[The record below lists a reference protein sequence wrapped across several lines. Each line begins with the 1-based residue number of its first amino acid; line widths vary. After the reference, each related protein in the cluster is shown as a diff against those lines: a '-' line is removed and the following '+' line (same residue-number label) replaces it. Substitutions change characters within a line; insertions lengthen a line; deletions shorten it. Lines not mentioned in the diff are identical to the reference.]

1 MEKEEKKTGI
11 ITDSLEAVLHNCMLP
26 YAEYVILDRALPRV
40 EDGLKPVQRRILYSM
55 YDQGMLPDKDYKKSA
70 RVVGDCLAKYH
81 PHGDTSVYD
90 AMVRLAQPFNMRE
103 TLVSGHGNF
112 GSVDGDS
119 AAAMRY
125 TEVKLQPLAL
135 ELLRDIDKDTVNWD
149 LNFDDSLKEP
159 ATLPGRFPN
168 LLVNGAS
175 GIAVGLATN
184 IPPHNLS
191 EVIDG
196 ACAVIDNP
204 KITVEELMQIIKG
217 PDFPTGGTVV
227 AGDELKKAY
236 ETGKG
241 KIKIYSKMTV
251 EKLEHEKRGSE
262 ADRAIVVT
270 ELPYQTNKA
279 ALLKKIYEMAEA
291 NKDGLGGITE
301 VCDESDRK
309 GMRAV
314 IKIRKGA
321 DADKIIAS
329 LNKNSGL
336 MASFGINMVA
346 IADGKPQQMG
356 LKQVLSYYV
365 EYQRNVVLRRTKFEL
380 ERAEERAHI
389 LEGLIIAV
397 TNIDEVIRIIKNS
410 PDTPTAR
417 TNLQEAFV
425 LSEKQAQAILDLRL
439 ARLTKLEVVS
449 LQNELAEL
457 KERIIYLRKVVD
469 SKRMQFTIVK
479 NEMREIKKKYGNER
493 RTVVLG
499 SDNDVVVEKASEE
512 SADRPLES
520 FFVGVSAEGLI
531 RKIKSEDYKKIL
543 ALKKPEKRDL
553 FATGCVA
560 TSRQTVFAFTNFG
573 NCFKIDLELIPDSKG
588 KQLDG
593 VKFDQ
598 IYKKAGS
605 EKPVALFAVDDDT
618 DGKLM
623 FFTRDGSV
631 KLSPW
636 SDYFAPK
643 SPFAA
648 LKLKDGDEVVS
659 VENYRENSQMFFAT
673 KKGICLY
680 ADGTVPEQGRVAGG
694 VKGIEL
700 AAGDEVVYGA
710 QVDDD
715 FNGEIFV
722 ATSFGTFKR
731 VILGTINKLSRAR
744 KGVKLVE
751 LGDASL
757 GECVVFVK
765 WLAGGESFDFAIF
778 DRLGTVYYSDSTKV
792 AVENRTTKG
801 KQLSGLGV
809 CQPERLFPVARQR

>member
-1 MEKEEKKTGI
+1 MENKENKTGV
-11 ITDSLEAVLHNCMLP
+11 ITDSLESVLHNCMLP

-184 IPPHNLS
+184 IPPHNLA

-204 KITVEELMQIIKG
+204 KITVDELMQIIKG

-251 EKLEHEKRGSE
+251 ECLEHEKRNSE

-279 ALLKKIYEMAEA
+279 ALLKKIYEMAES

-321 DADKIIAS
+321 DAEKIIAS

-336 MASFGINMVA
+336 MATFGINIVA
-346 IADGKPQQMG
+346 IADGKPQQLG

-365 EYQRNVVLRRTKFEL
+365 EYQRNVILRRTTYEL
-380 ERAEERAHI
+380 EKARERAHI

-410 PDTPTAR
+410 ADTATAR
-417 TNLQEAFV
+417 QNLCEAFA
-425 LSEKQAQAILDLRL
+425 LTEKQAQAILDLRL

-449 LQNELAEL
+449 LQNELKEL
-457 KERIIYLRKVVD
+457 KERIIYLQRVVD

-479 NEMREIKKKYGNER
+479 NEMREIKKKYANER
-493 RTVVLG
+493 RTAILDREESIVI
-499 SDNDVVVEKASEE
+499 EKAED
-512 SADRPLES
+512 DRPLET
-520 FFVGVSAEGLI
+520 FVVGVTADGLV
-531 RKIKSEDYKKIL
+531 RKIKQDEYKNIL
-543 ALKKPEKRDL
+543 ANKKPERRDIFL
-553 FATGCVA
+553 TSCAVN
-560 TSRQTVFAFTNFG
+560 SRQTLFAFTNFG
-573 NCFKIDLELIPDSKG
+573 NCFKVDIELIPESKG

-593 VKFDQ
+593 VRFDQ

-605 EKPVALFAVDDDT
+605 EKPVALLTVDEET
-618 DGKLM
+618 DAKFI
-623 FFTRDGSV
+623 FFTKGGTV
-631 KLSPW
+631 KLSPCA
-636 SDYFAPK
+636 DYFDPK

-659 VENYRENSQMFFAT
+659 VEMYRDKAQMFFAT
-673 KKGICLY
+673 KNGMCLY
-680 ADGTVPEQGRVAGG
+680 AEGTVPEQGRIAGG

-700 AAGDEVVYGA
+700 SDGDEVVCGTL
-710 QVDDD
+710 VDDD

-744 KGVKLVE
+744 KGVKLVD
-751 LGDASL
+751 LGDPSN
-757 GECVVFVK
+757 GEFVLFAK
-765 WLAGGESFDFAIF
+765 WLSGGDSFDFAVA
-778 DRLGTVYYSDSTKV
+778 DKSGKLYYSDSAKV

-801 KQLSGLGV
+801 KQLSGLEK
-809 CQPERLFPVARQR
+809 CQPERLFPIARQR